1 MIKKI
6 LLVVLLLIIVS
17 AAFLYYKLNSNID
30 MLPYTCLFVVD
41 EHKTSDEHKILYL
54 VLLKYFPNINKLNIL
69 FINDNMTIVQKKIKS
84 RTLNDSYYLQKE
96 NKIEFIKG
104 EIKKIFTDSLNID
117 KYISLD
123 IDDFNKFINLLDVNL
138 SPAEY
143 KNNLFDNMDYLVK
156 IIYNIKFIKNVIS
169 KMNVRTFLKIIKFL
183 ENNRDVIKTDIS
195 SIDINLLKIYF
206 ALKRIKDICFIDIPT
221 IEKRKRIEINENF
234 IGQTQKMFL
243 DENVYSKSDENIRLK
258 VLNASKKPRMAIKAV
273 DELRSNSFDVFEWG
287 SYNKYYDYTMIINLT
302 DNVLV
307 SQKLLDVLKCGE
319 VLYRFDKKPF
329 EDITVILG
337 KDCNIYD
344 KIDRI
349 KQ

>member
-6 LLVVLLLIIVS
+6 FLVILLIIIAS
-17 AAFLYYKLNSNID
+17 TIFLYYKLNSNID
-30 MLPYTCLFVVD
+30 MPQHTCLFVVD
-41 EHKTSDEHKILYL
+41 EHKSSEEHKILYL
-54 VLLKYFPNINKLNIL
+54 ALLRYFPNINKLNIL
-69 FINDNMTIVQKKIKS
+69 FINDNITIIQKKIKS

-104 EIKKIFTDSLNID
+104 EIGKIFTSSLIID

-123 IDDFNKFINLLDVNL
+123 VTDLNNFINIFNENL
-138 SPAEY
+138 SLDEY
-143 KNNLFDNMDYLVK
+143 KNNLFDDEDYLVK
-156 IIYNIKFIKNVIS
+156 IICNIKFIKNIIN
-169 KMNVRTFLKIIKFL
+169 KMNVRTFLKIIKVL
-183 ENNRDVIKTDIS
+183 ENSGDIVKTDIH
-195 SIDINLLKIYF
+195 SIDINPLKIYF

-234 IGQTQKMFL
+234 IDQTQKMFL
-243 DENVYSKSDENIRLK
+243 DEKVYSKNDENIRLK

-273 DELRSNSFDVFEWG
+273 DELRNNSFDIFEWG
-287 SYNKYYDYTMIINLT
+287 SYNKYYDYTMIVNLT
-302 DNVLV
+302 DNVLI
-307 SQKLLDVLKCGE
+307 SQKVLDVLKCGE
-319 VLYRFDKKPF
+319 ILYRFDKKPF

-337 KDCNIYD
+337 GDCNIYD